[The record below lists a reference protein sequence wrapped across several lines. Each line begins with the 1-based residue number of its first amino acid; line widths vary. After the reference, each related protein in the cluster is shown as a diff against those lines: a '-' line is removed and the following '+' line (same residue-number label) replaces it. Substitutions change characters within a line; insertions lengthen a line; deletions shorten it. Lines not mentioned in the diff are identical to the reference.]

1 MQTNLTLNMLVDLF
15 VVSWREH
22 FIHTVAKNHGQNMQ
36 SKSCVDSCGFKGIIC
51 IVSNGLDLM
60 VMLFNVHFY
69 LKYLEK
75 GLNFERKAA

>member
-1 MQTNLTLNMLVDLF
+1 
-15 VVSWREH
+15 
-22 FIHTVAKNHGQNMQ
+22 MQ

-69 LKYLEK
+69 LEK